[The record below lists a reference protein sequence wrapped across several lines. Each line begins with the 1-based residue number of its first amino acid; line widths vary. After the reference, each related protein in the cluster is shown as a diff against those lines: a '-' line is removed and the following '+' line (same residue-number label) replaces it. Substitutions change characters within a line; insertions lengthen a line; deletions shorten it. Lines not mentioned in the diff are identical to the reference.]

1 MVRFLKI
8 YSKLATFLVV
18 VLICIL
24 AIIVIPPFM
33 GIKTYVV
40 QSPSMEPV
48 IHVGSIVY
56 VDTHNRIPDI
66 GDIATYH
73 IESDSGETVVTHRVK
88 DITEDGEYVFQGD
101 ANDIED
107 GNLVSPKQI
116 LGIYRFSIPG
126 LGFLFGL
133 RSPESIRIIL
143 IGIIL
148 ALTIPSLFVSNLAD
162 KKEVV

>member
-1 MVRFLKI
+1 MVRFLRF
-8 YSKLATFLVV
+8 YSKLATFLVA
-18 VLICIL
+18 VLVCIL

-48 IHVGSIVY
+48 IHVGSIAY
-56 VDTHNRIPDI
+56 IDTHNKIPDV
-66 GDIATYH
+66 GDIATYC

-88 DITEDGEYVFQGD
+88 DIIEDGEYVFQGD
-101 ANDIED
+101 ANDTED
-107 GNLVSPKQI
+107 GNLISPKQI
-116 LGIYRFSIPG
+116 LGVYKFSIPG
-126 LGFLFGL
+126 LGFLFGS
-133 RSPESIRIIL
+133 RSPESIKIIL

-162 KKEVV
+162 KREIV